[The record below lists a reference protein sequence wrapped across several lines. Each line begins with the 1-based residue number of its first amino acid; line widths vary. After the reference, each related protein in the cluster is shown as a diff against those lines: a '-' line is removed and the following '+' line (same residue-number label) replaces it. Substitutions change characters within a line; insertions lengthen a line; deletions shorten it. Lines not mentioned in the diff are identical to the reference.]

1 MTTTTSEVVT
11 SPDQPPASGHPS
23 RRSVAGRLLEHV
35 ERYGLVLLL
44 VAVALFFTLWSRTSG
59 VFPTSANL
67 RNVAANE
74 SVLVIIALAALVP
87 LVAERF
93 DLSVGAIVA
102 TSAVF
107 TAKML
112 TEWDLP
118 TGLCLLGG
126 VAIGAVIGLVNGF
139 VIAHYQANSL
149 VITLGMATLLGGVGS
164 YMTGDG
170 TLLGVPQTMLDFGN
184 LTWLGIP
191 RPTWLFI
198 GVALVVAF
206 LLGLTVFGR
215 RLLAIGSNESA
226 SRLVGMPVTRT
237 ILLAFV
243 VSGALAGLA
252 GVLLLARTGSAAAGV
267 GSGYTLPALAAIF
280 LGSTTIRPGRFTV
293 AGTLVGVF
301 FVAVSVN
308 GLTLSG
314 AKDWVEPIFNGG
326 AVVVAVTASAILAKR
341 RLGTAR

>member
-11 SPDQPPASGHPS
+11 SHDEPPAGGSPS
-23 RRSVAGRLLEHV
+23 HRSVAGRLLEHV

-74 SVLVIIALAALVP
+74 SILVIIALAALVP

-118 TGLCLLGG
+118 TGLGILGG
-126 VAIGAVIGLVNGF
+126 VAIGALIGLVNGF
-139 VIAHYQANSL
+139 VIAHYNANSL

-170 TLLGVPQTMLDFGN
+170 TLLGVPQSMLDFGN

-237 ILLAFV
+237 ILLAFM